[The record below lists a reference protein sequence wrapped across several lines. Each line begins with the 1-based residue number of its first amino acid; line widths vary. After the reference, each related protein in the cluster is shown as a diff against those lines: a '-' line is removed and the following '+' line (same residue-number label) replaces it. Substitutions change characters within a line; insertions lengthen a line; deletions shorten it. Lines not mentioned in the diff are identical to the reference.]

1 MDFSLPFVG
10 EGKISPFPTKKQ
22 KDMRP
27 RFNNLPEQKKYRKAL
42 RKNMTPCEGILWSKL
57 RRGASGVKF
66 RRQHSLGKYIADF
79 YCAEKKLVI
88 ELDGSQHGEQVE
100 YDTRRTH
107 YFESL
112 GIRVYRIWNGE
123 IKTNLSGVLIAIQL
137 ILEGKKQVI

>member
-1 MDFSLPFVG
+1 
-10 EGKISPFPTKKQ
+10 
-22 KDMRP
+22 MRP
-27 RFNNLPEQKKYRKAL
+27 RFNNLPEQKKHRKAL

-57 RRGASGVKF
+57 RRGVLGVKF
-66 RRQHSLGKYIADF
+66 RRQHSIGKYIADF

-137 ILEGKKQVI
+137 ILEGKK